1 MWRGIVVVGLG
12 LLLRPGVAQANYL
25 EVFDTATFTSIA
37 SIHSP
42 YNTDVKISPDGTRGY
57 LAREGSSDVLAFD
70 AITDTPIGPVSLP
83 DDSEGVAFMPDGRLA
98 YVTSPYSGLVSV
110 IDVQRQTVVNTISV
124 FAAWRLAISPD
135 GSRAYGGR
143 SVIDTATQTV
153 VDTLPVGGGFMAVS
167 PDGSELYASQDNTI
181 AVISTADNSLL
192 ATIDVPNGSP
202 GEIVFSP
209 SGTYAYVAGGS
220 LLVKIDTATRTV
232 INGVSLPGRRL
243 AITPDGRRLYH
254 LGANQLS
261 IINTSDLSV
270 AMTSSY
276 VYYVPVS
283 IAISPN
289 GRKGYIATT
298 CTDGC

>member
-1 MWRGIVVVGLG
+1 
-12 LLLRPGVAQANYL
+12 
-25 EVFDTATFTSIA
+25 
-37 SIHSP
+37 
-42 YNTDVKISPDGTRGY
+42 
-57 LAREGSSDVLAFD
+57 
-70 AITDTPIGPVSLP
+70 
-83 DDSEGVAFMPDGRLA
+83 
-98 YVTSPYSGLVSV
+98 
-110 IDVQRQTVVNTISV
+110 
-124 FAAWRLAISPD
+124 
-135 GSRAYGGR
+135 
-143 SVIDTATQTV
+143 
-153 VDTLPVGGGFMAVS
+153 MAVS
-167 PDGSELYASQDNTI
+167 PDGHELYASQNNTI

-192 ATIDVPNGSP
+192 ATIDVPNGNP
-202 GEIVFSP
+202 NEIVFSP
-209 SGTYAYVAGGS
+209 SGAHAYVAGGS
-220 LLVKIDTATRTV
+220 LLIKIDTTTRTV
-232 INGVSLPGRRL
+232 INSAPLPGWRL